1 MNKTKKNQLTAQ
13 QKKDIRTLWKF
24 GVMRSDSKTIME
36 ESFVDNAVMD
46 IWMLMRDD
54 EESVSRED
62 IYDLIM
68 TAKSEEEI

>member
-1 MNKTKKNQLTAQ
+1 MKKKNNLTAQ

-24 GVMRSDSKTIME
+24 GVMRADQETLMDE
-36 ESFVDNAVMD
+36 AFVENAVMD

-54 EESVSRED
+54 EESVSRAD

-68 TAKSEEEI
+68 TAKSEEEG